1 MKPTSSLVFDIM
13 LVSIVTAFLL
23 PTPALASSNKV
34 TDNTQNQLKIKN
46 NIKIEINQ
54 LKIQKNIKIEIY
66 HYYSYYDYNIEF
78 RNAKKYLI
86 LDPPTDGIYNNTKS
100 FKDDVYENNNSA
112 SYFDTLLLL
121 NYFKVKKFLMYYSDK
136 FYEFISAID
145 LDYLELKLSNFI
157 EDLERLRPFFQP
169 WGAYINYIINFLK
182 IILGLIKLFKAIIRL
197 FGM

>member
-66 HYYSYYDYNIEF
+66 HYYSYDDYNIEF
-78 RNAKKYLI
+78 RNAKNYLI

-100 FKDDVYENNNSA
+100 FKDDVYEHKNSA
-112 SYFDTLLLL
+112 IYFNTMLLL
-121 NYFKVKKFLMYYSDK
+121 KVKKFLMYYSDK
-136 FYEFISAID
+136 FYEFISEHIPGGFETVLLVTTEIIQNRAIM
-145 LDYLELKLSNFI
+145 N
-157 EDLERLRPFFQP
+157 RNP
-169 WGAYINYIINFLK
+169 
-182 IILGLIKLFKAIIRL
+182 
-197 FGM
+197 

>member
-34 TDNTQNQLKIKN
+34 TDINK
-46 NIKIEINQ
+46 NQ

-66 HYYSYYDYNIEF
+66 HYYSYDDYNIEF

-112 SYFDTLLLL
+112 SYYNTLLLL

-136 FYEFISAID
+136 FYEFISEID

>member
-66 HYYSYYDYNIEF
+66 HYYSYDDYNIEF

-86 LDPPTDGIYNNTKS
+86 LDPPTDGIYNNAKS
-100 FKDDVYENNNSA
+100 FKDDVYEHKNSA
-112 SYFDTLLLL
+112 IYFNTMLLL

-136 FYEFISAID
+136 FYEFISEID

-157 EDLERLRPFFQP
+157 EDLEKLPPFFQP
-169 WGAYINYIINFLK
+169 RGVYIINFLK
-182 IILGLIKLFKAIIRL
+182 RILGLIKLFKAIIRL